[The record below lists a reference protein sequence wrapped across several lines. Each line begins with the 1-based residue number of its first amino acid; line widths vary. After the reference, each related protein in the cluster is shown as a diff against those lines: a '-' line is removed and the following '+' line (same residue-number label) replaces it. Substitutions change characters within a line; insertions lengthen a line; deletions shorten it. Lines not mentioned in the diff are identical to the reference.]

1 MMSNCEKWFG
11 LKGKNVLITG
21 AAGQLGTALVQGFRD
36 TGANVFGF
44 DLNEPSN
51 LTPFVKFA
59 TGDITKKECVTKSYE
74 ALFTN
79 DEQVHILVNN
89 AGVSTPANFLERTQE
104 DFYRVTDVNVM
115 GAMFFAQEFVRRH
128 AEKSIDNPAIVNIA
142 SIYGVVGPD
151 MRIYTDYNVAT
162 PEVYGMSK
170 AALLQMTR
178 YLASV
183 YANAG
188 LRVNAVS
195 PGGIYNRNN
204 PQGKGFVEEYS
215 RRIPLARMAE
225 VEEIVAAVLF
235 LAGPG
240 GSYIT
245 GQNIMVD
252 GGLTVW

>member
-21 AAGQLGTALVQGFRD
+21 AAGQLGTALVQGFCD

-44 DLNEPSN
+44 DLNEPSD

-59 TGDITKKECVTKSYE
+59 TGDITKKEEVTNAYQS
-74 ALFTN
+74 LFTEG
-79 DEQVHILVNN
+79 EQVHILVNN
-89 AGVSTPANFLERTQE
+89 AGISTPANFIERTPE
-104 DFYRVTDVNVM
+104 EFYRVTNVNVM

-128 AEKSIDNPAIVNIA
+128 EEKRIKDPAIVNIG

-178 YLASV
+178 YLASA
-183 YANAG
+183 YASAG

-204 PQGKGFVEEYS
+204 PQGKGFVEAYS

-225 VEEIVAAVLF
+225 VEEIVAGVLY
-235 LAGPG
+235 LTGPG
-240 GSYIT
+240 ASYVT
-245 GQNIMVD
+245 GQNLMVD
-252 GGLTVW
+252 GGLSVW